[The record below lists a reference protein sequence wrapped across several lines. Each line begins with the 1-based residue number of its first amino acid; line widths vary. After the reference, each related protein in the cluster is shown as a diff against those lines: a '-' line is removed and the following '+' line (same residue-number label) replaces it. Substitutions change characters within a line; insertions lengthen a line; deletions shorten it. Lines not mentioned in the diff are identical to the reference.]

1 MSVRQIE
8 YAAGIAVVD
17 PARSDVLGRQALQ
30 YPFKSLGLG
39 AGEAFVEF
47 IALGEVAQRPTK
59 FQGGQRLQ
67 YRSPRIHVPP
77 RKPKP
82 VHAGVDLEVD
92 GHRSP
97 SGSAG
102 PREGLSHLD
111 RTDAGFEV

>member
-1 MSVRQIE
+1 MSVWQIE
-8 YAAGIAVVD
+8 HAAGIAVVD
-17 PARSDVLGRQALQ
+17 PLRLNTQGCESFQH
-30 YPFKSLGLG
+30 PFESLGLG
-39 AGEAFVEF
+39 AGKALVEF